1 MSFFRREPDPG
12 ADERFFGRD
21 RQGLVEMVVRMGAL
35 VRENLE
41 SAVRGLTERDEAA
54 ALAGAS
60 GDDGVDEMEVQVEQE
75 CLRLLALRQPV
86 REDLR
91 FVFAV
96 LRIVKD
102 LERMGDEAENVAEE
116 ALRLFP
122 DPVPLPLE
130 GPLRRMGELCFEM
143 VDDALDAL
151 VRGDAPLAERVV
163 RRDDDV
169 DALWFQVREDTVRLL
184 GTCPPEGESGAR
196 RTLTEL
202 SAARHLERVGD
213 HATNVAELAFFVLTG
228 KRLREERPAPP
239 PAPEA

>member
-41 SAVRGLTERDEAA
+41 SAVRGLVERDEAA
-54 ALAGAS
+54 ARAGAS

-122 DPVPLPLE
+122 EPAPLPLE

-151 VRGDAPLAERVV
+151 VRGDAPLAERV
-163 RRDDDV
+163 
-169 DALWFQVREDTVRLL
+169 VRLL